1 MVSVSTYILN
11 IRSDGECKV
20 IYYCTTERG
29 VRGRTGVF
37 DGLTLIG
44 SDPRIAPLQ
53 FSAAMALSAITN
65 STKPMRVE

>member
-37 DGLTLIG
+37 DGLTLQNRRSLKING
-44 SDPRIAPLQ
+44 NVSKIEKKVSPGIREQPY
-53 FSAAMALSAITN
+53 
-65 STKPMRVE
+65 RE